1 MTQTLQN
8 NTALTPILQEQ
19 TNWLFMGYEMEIG
32 SFPSNRM
39 DCDKMRRILI
49 DNNIRY
55 CYVASDGSS
64 NVDCEIIFLP
74 MIMTLEEINKYI
86 APVQRLVEDNGG
98 IIRNNCGGH
107 IHVGLKP
114 VLGNDLT
121 IAQINEM
128 QIAHWINKTNPEL
141 SGINGSYIASS
152 IPMGETLPFELIK
165 DVILTYA
172 KNQSYISSMLPE
184 SRRLHRWAYPIAG
197 FDNSI
202 LESESFTSARN
213 IASFQERDLGKQ
225 RAINVNPFSRF
236 GTLEFRQNASTCS
249 PEKLARW
256 TQFLN
261 HLFRQSSA
269 FRIDWNSQS
278 NTTTRTIETATP
290 ESIGRNGSFI
300 NVMYDMCRNQNHGNG
315 ATIEELMGRFGRGA
329 QNIRSR
335 ISEFRRELG
344 HGAIVTHTQQANN
357 HVYGDGEI
365 YCRYQVLNWFN
376 KTIIETSDLSLVSN
390 PDYNIFLG
398 MDIDLK
404 NWIDQRINELR

>member
-8 NTALTPILQEQ
+8 TTALTPILQDQ
-19 TNWLFMGYEMEIG
+19 QNWLFMGYEMEIG

-39 DCDKMRRILI
+39 DCNKMRRILI

-55 CYVASDGSS
+55 CYVATDGSQ

-74 MIMTLEEINKYI
+74 MIMTLEEIRKYI
-86 APVQRLVEDNGG
+86 EPVQRLVEEHGG

-107 IHVGLKP
+107 VHVGLKP

-128 QIAHWINKTNPEL
+128 QIAHWINKTNSDL
-141 SGINGSYIASS
+141 SGMNGSYIAPS

-213 IASFQERDLGKQ
+213 MASFQERDLGKQ
-225 RAINVNPFSRF
+225 RAINVNPFTRF

-249 PEKLARW
+249 PIKLARW

-269 FRIDWNSQS
+269 FRIDWNSQG
-278 NTTTRTIETATP
+278 NTTTRTIETTTP

-300 NVMYDMCRNQNHGNG
+300 NVMYDMLRNQNNGFG
-315 ATIEELMGRFGRGA
+315 ATIEDLMGRFGRGS

-335 ISEFRRELG
+335 VSEFRRQLG

-365 YCRYQVLNWFN
+365 YCRYQILHRFN
-376 KTIIETSDLSLVSN
+376 KTIIETSDLNLVSN

-404 NWIDQRINELR
+404 NWIDNRINELR